1 MRIWS
6 LEQEAANLK
15 ERFSGVRNRAA
26 FARDFRVPGGQA
38 MIYQHI
44 NGIKPISMDAGLAYA
59 AAFGCDLRDIS
70 QRLAD
75 EAETISK
82 GMTPNILPGITIDSN
97 RRGYPIISY
106 VQAGAWREIVDSFP
120 RGGADEYILANSSYG
135 PHTFAL
141 RIVGNSMEP
150 EFKEG
155 DVVVIDPDVNP
166 DPGNY
171 VVARN
176 HEESATFKK
185 YRPRGVGA
193 DGLEI
198 FELVPLNP
206 DYAVLRSD
214 QQPIQIIGTMVEHT
228 RFRR

>member
-1 MRIWS
+1 M
-6 LEQEAANLK
+6 K
-15 ERFSGVRNRAA
+15 ETPNMKIKRLRTEKGVT
-26 FARDFRVPGGQA
+26 Q
-38 MIYQHI
+38 Q
-44 NGIKPISMDAGLAYA
+44 
-59 AAFGCDLRDIS
+59 
-70 QRLAD
+70 QLAD
-75 EAETISK
+75 AIGISRVAVSKWESGDTKDLKRDNLIGIAKFFGITIADLLDVK
-82 GMTPNILPGITIDSN
+82 EEPNIQHGITIDPN

-141 RIVGNSMEP
+141 RIIGNSMEP
-150 EFKEG
+150 EFREG
-155 DVVVIDPDVNP
+155 DVVVIDPDVRP
-166 DPGNY
+166 DPGNF

-176 HEESATFKK
+176 DEEAATFKK
-185 YRPRGVGA
+185 YRPRGII
-193 DGLEI
+193 DGVEV

-206 DYAVLRSD
+206 DYAVMRSD

>member
-1 MRIWS
+1 MDKYEKR
-6 LEQEAANLK
+6 
-15 ERFSGVRNRAA
+15 RAA
-26 FARDFRVPGGQA
+26 LQALIDGLGRGG
-38 MIYQHI
+38 
-44 NGIKPISMDAGLAYA
+44 ISKVAERIDKQPSYVSRMLFPPTKDGFKRIGEDTADVLN
-59 AAFGCDLRDIS
+59 AAFPGW
-70 QRLAD
+70 LA
-75 EAETISK
+75 EE
-82 GMTPNILPGITIDSN
+82 PNIQHGITIDPN

-106 VQAGAWREIVDSFP
+106 VQAGAWRDIVDSFP

-150 EFKEG
+150 EFREG
-155 DVVVIDPDVNP
+155 DVVVIDPDVRP
-166 DPGNY
+166 DPGNF

-176 HEESATFKK
+176 DEEAATFKK
-185 YRPRGVGA
+185 YRPRGIIDGA
-193 DGLEI
+193 EV

-206 DYAVLRSD
+206 DYAVMRSD